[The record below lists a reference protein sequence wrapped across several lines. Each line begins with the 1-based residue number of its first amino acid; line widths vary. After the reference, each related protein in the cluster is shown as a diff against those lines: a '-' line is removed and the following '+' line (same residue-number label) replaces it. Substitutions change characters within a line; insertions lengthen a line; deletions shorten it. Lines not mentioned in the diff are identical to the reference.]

1 MEKDFE
7 TKTESSAVERPP
19 LSNNMSRV
27 VSDIVW
33 ARQLSAKVTSNF
45 KVAQSLFSD
54 LKAMDNLTSICK
66 EFIDDIKAY
75 EKK

>member
-7 TKTESSAVERPP
+7 SKISSSSIEKPP

-33 ARQLSAKVTSNF
+33 A
-45 KVAQSLFSD
+45 
-54 LKAMDNLTSICK
+54 
-66 EFIDDIKAY
+66 
-75 EKK
+75 